1 MKMKRPF
8 NENEKLSFNLVFSL
22 GKRPRESNNTLVVIQ
37 CEQRDAGFQSKQGAD
52 DWAGRILRAD
62 GNGILL
68 DVFIPSSA
76 IVGGYSLG
84 IEYDDDLI
92 HEVKEDIVVLF
103 NPWNE
108 SKLQKS
114 FKPLF
119 VSLITILKF

>member
-1 MKMKRPF
+1 MKRPF

-22 GKRPRESNNTLVVIQ
+22 GKRPRESNNTLAVVQ

-68 DVFIPSSA
+68 EVFIPSSA

-108 SKLQKS
+108 RKFQISSKTFLVCIS
-114 FKPLF
+114 N
-119 VSLITILKF
+119 V